1 MKKELNK
8 LYEYCK
14 SKGYNESIEK
24 FEEDLSQLIVE
35 ELGSEEL
42 SKVSGGEKGINAL
55 TAGVI
60 SALSIASPLVS
71 AAGAS
76 GFNSGVGKTT
86 GALPPAAT
94 VKVVN
99 KAAYNKATPKSSDS
113 KDTLKNILI
122 GVLGLGVTGAVAGDI
137 GLGVALAKAKK
148 NKPKPEPVEE
158 VGDFEKNVLKF
169 AQILDKYMDASLKI
183 LCQCYDDLKTYEK
196 YEFFN
201 RTSWLPSNVKLI
213 ADIGS
218 IENSLMS
225 LGNKEYMYKS
235 QTLNFRTVIAG
246 LVRGETTTTE
256 EEKLKFLE
264 NNRISLVAPVYQAM
278 VEMLALSNNN
288 TILSYVQK
296 YNIQIGDIVKKI
308 IKEKDE
314 AAKNG
319 KLFYNNAVV
328 CESPE
333 DSKIYTFSNAD
344 FSRSLDVCAE
354 FLNDCPIGDNLRPIV
369 FIPPTQLSSFRLQVL
384 KSIKETYKKLA
395 SDRMTISAANI
406 ADHLKKDQKF
416 IQDLKNGI
424 ILGNSHVDPDS
435 QQVGQGEGKLKWN
448 YVGALM
454 SIAIGQNGDPADD
467 RNDANWYYITKKIPN
482 AGGLISQCISCIN
495 SAKQTE
501 ESEQQ
506 SVSINWPVAA
516 EPTEVQLSIRDDGT
530 SHSGDEESKSDD
542 DSATTETSSEE

>member
-1 MKKELNK
+1 MKRELNK

-24 FEEDLSQLIVE
+24 FEEDLSQLMVE
-35 ELGSEEL
+35 ELESEEL
-42 SKVSGGEKGINAL
+42 SKVSGGKKGINAL

-137 GLGVALAKAKK
+137 GLGVALAKANK
-148 NKPKPEPVEE
+148 NKPKPEPVVQVVKE
-158 VGDFEKNVLKF
+158 VGDLKEFRLKVAEVLSELLESSWNNLEEDFDNLSKDEKNEIFSKTFNWKSNMCLNN
-169 AQILDKYMDASLKI
+169 LDKTLMGLPVDEDTSNDEAILRDVILEGVFKGKSVETIMEEFSKRSNKRVYLVCCSNIMLKWI
-183 LCQCYDDLKTYEK
+183 VLFSNEDLKKSFMEK
-196 YEFFN
+196 YKN
-201 RTSWLPSNVKLI
+201 WVK
-213 ADIGS
+213 DI
-218 IENSLMS
+218 
-225 LGNKEYMYKS
+225 
-235 QTLNFRTVIAG
+235 
-246 LVRGETTTTE
+246 TE
-256 EEKLKFLE
+256 KIDEEKVKATNSGELF
-264 NNRISLVAPVYQAM
+264 Y
-278 VEMLALSNNN
+278 N
-288 TILSYVQK
+288 TINQVRTDVEFKMFLDACAELLKDCPDQNGSKPIISMPKQLD
-296 YNIQIGDIVKKI
+296 DIEKVLEL
-308 IKEKDE
+308 IKEKMD
-314 AAKNG
+314 
-319 KLFYNNAVV
+319 
-328 CESPE
+328 
-333 DSKIYTFSNAD
+333 
-344 FSRSLDVCAE
+344 
-354 FLNDCPIGDNLRPIV
+354 
-369 FIPPTQLSSFRLQVL
+369 
-384 KSIKETYKKLA
+384 KET
-395 SDRMTISAANI
+395 DISVEGMATY
-406 ADHLKKDQKF
+406 LKEQEF
-416 IQDLKNGI
+416 IQNLKDRI
-424 ILGNSHVDPDS
+424 TLGNSSADS
-435 QQVGQGEGKLKWN
+435 DDQQVEQNEQDEQLKWN